1 MVERE
6 RERRMT
12 VVEFSVEVDAP
23 AEAVWAVASDVNNL
37 PQWDKHVIRVRPP
50 EDGMIEGAR
59 YEVDMGFMAVQTTV
73 RATVL
78 EWDPP
83 WRSRIRL
90 EGLLDATVTTSV
102 AALHDR
108 SVLRHEI
115 EYRFRGPLGRFGAMG
130 VNALGGAHLALKR
143 GVLAQKRQI
152 EEAAAAE
159 PS

>member
-1 MVERE
+1 
-6 RERRMT
+6 
-12 VVEFSVEVDAP
+12 
-23 AEAVWAVASDVNNL
+23 
-37 PQWDKHVIRVRPP
+37 
-50 EDGMIEGAR
+50 MIEGAR

-115 EYRFRGPLGRFGAMG
+115 DYRFRGPLGRFGAMG